1 MDRSPLVVGIAGGT
15 GSGKTTLA
23 NKLKAAIAEDALIL
37 SHDFYYRANTE
48 IPFEE
53 RAKRNYDHPD
63 AFDTDQMITD
73 VKKLKNFQAVDH
85 PEYSFVTHS
94 RTEHTVH
101 VAVSYTHLDVYKRQ
115 PLRPPARLH
124 LHPRQPSSQR
134 SMPP

>member
-1 MDRSPLVVGIAGGT
+1 MVGIAGGT

-53 RAKRNYDHPD
+53 RVKRNYDHPD

-94 RTEHTVH
+94 RTGHT
-101 VAVSYTHLDVYKRQ
+101 SMWS
-115 PLRPPARLH
+115 
-124 LHPRQPSSQR
+124 PRR
-134 SMPP
+134 